1 MNADTVSLERRDSF
15 QIGERASYT
24 HIISEQAVET
34 FAALTGDYNPL
45 HVDEKYACQTRFG
58 RRIAHGMLTAGLIS
72 AALGMYL
79 PGPGAIYLSQ
89 TLKFLAPVYLGDE
102 ITATVEVIG
111 WREEKRIV
119 TLKTVCTN
127 QEGHEVLT
135 GEAVLMVC

>member
-1 MNADTVSLERRDSF
+1 MTTVQFERRESF

-24 HIISEQAVET
+24 RVISAQAVET

-45 HVDEKYACQTRFG
+45 HMDEGYACQSRFG

-72 AALGMYL
+72 AVLGMHL

-111 WREEKRIV
+111 WREDKRIV
-119 TLKTVCTN
+119 TLKTTCAN
-127 QEGHEVLT
+127 QEGREVLN